1 MDCDALDNS
10 DFDAAET
17 EANQR
22 SEEAAKKIMKKFK
35 H

>member
-10 DFDAAET
+10 DFDTAET

-22 SEEAAKKIMKKFK
+22 SEEAAKKDNEEI
-35 H
+35 